1 MKPMRNETPS
11 AAQPA
16 PVSKAR
22 LWAGRV
28 ISTLVVL
35 FLLFD
40 GGAKVAKVEPVLEAS
55 ARLGLPESTIPGIG
69 ILLIVCTLIYA
80 FPPTAALGAILLT
93 GYLGG
98 AVATHV
104 RAGDPA
110 FPIAFGVGFGVL
122 AWVGLLLR
130 DDRLRVL
137 VPLRAR
143 RAVVTQ
149 PAPEEE
155 ADAVIAPR

>member
-1 MKPMRNETPS
+1 MKPVRNEVPS

-22 LWAGRV
+22 LWTGRV
-28 ISTLVVL
+28 ISALLVL

-40 GGAKVAKVEPVLEAS
+40 GGAKVAKAAPVLEAS
-55 ARLGLPESTIPGIG
+55 ARLGLPENTIPGIG

-137 VPLRAR
+137 LPLRSRGAIG
-143 RAVVTQ
+143 TQ
-149 PAPEEE
+149 LAPEK
-155 ADAVIAPR
+155 APDAVTSAR